1 MAQPS
6 RRSVLGVLGATPVAA
21 LAVGASPAAAAG
33 TQSNAVPAGLR
44 PGGQLDKLIADL
56 AARDEFS
63 GTVRL
68 AHRNRTVL
76 ARSYGMADKQRA
88 IPNGPDTA
96 FALASVTKM
105 FTATAIAHLA
115 QRRKLT
121 YRATL
126 GSFLDGFPSSI
137 ADTVTVH
144 HLLTHTSGLGDYH
157 SMPGFADA
165 AAGWTTQAQAMAG
178 ITEFIKK
185 SELAFAPGARW
196 AYSNSGFHL
205 LGAIVEKASGRSYF
219 DYVRDNVFAAA
230 GMTSTRFL
238 TAPEWETDRKLAH
251 PYHRDA
257 QGQWV
262 DGIPDFGY
270 VVSTPAGDAF
280 STCADLDRFGRF
292 LWQERIVDHGQTAL
306 MLSGKVLPAMPPG
319 PPPGGSAG
327 PLATFQ
333 CYGPTGSLIGGQWT
347 FGHGGGNSSGVSTSI
362 DIYPESDWT
371 VVVLSNYPNVTI
383 QSISYTARNLI
394 TG

>member
-1 MAQPS
+1 
-6 RRSVLGVLGATPVAA
+6 VAA
-21 LAVGASPAAAAG
+21 LAAGVASPAAAAG
-33 TQSNAVPAGLR
+33 NRTNDNQTNGNQANDSQANVVPVGLR
-44 PGGQLDKLIADL
+44 PGGALDKLIADL

-68 AHRNRTVL
+68 THRNRTVL
-76 ARSYGMADKQRA
+76 ARSYGRADKERA
-88 IPNGPDTA
+88 IPNGPETA
-96 FALASVTKM
+96 FALASVTKL

-115 QRRKLT
+115 QQGKLT
-121 YRATL
+121 YRAML

-137 ADTVTVH
+137 ADKVTVH

-157 SMPGFADA
+157 AMPGFGEA
-165 AAGWTTQAQAMAG
+165 AASWTTQAQAMVG

-185 SELAFAPGARW
+185 SELAFPPGAEW

-205 LGAIVEKASGRSYF
+205 LGAIVEKASGMSYF
-219 DYVRDNVFAAA
+219 DYVRQNVFAAA
-230 GMTSTRFL
+230 GMTGTRFL
-238 TAPEWETDRKLAH
+238 TSPEWEADRKIAH

-280 STCADLDRFGRF
+280 TTCADMHRFGRF

-306 MLSGKVLPAMPPG
+306 MLSGKVLPAFPAG
-319 PPPGGSAG
+319 PPPGGAA
-327 PLATFQ
+327 PRTIFQ
-333 CYGPTGSLIGGQWT
+333 CYGPLGRLSGGQWA

-371 VVVLSNYPNVTI
+371 VVVLANYPNMTI
-383 QSISYTARNLI
+383 QSISQTAGDLI

>member
-1 MAQPS
+1 
-6 RRSVLGVLGATPVAA
+6 VLGATPVAA
-21 LAVGASPAAAAG
+21 LAAGVASPAAAAG
-33 TQSNAVPAGLR
+33 SQANDSQSYAVPVGLR

-76 ARSYGMADKQRA
+76 VRSYGMADKQRA

-115 QRRKLT
+115 QRGKLT
-121 YRATL
+121 YQATL
-126 GSFLDGFPSSI
+126 GSYLDGFPSSI
-137 ADTVTVH
+137 ADKVTVH

-157 SMPGFADA
+157 AMPGFADA
-165 AAGWTTQAQAMAG
+165 AARWTTQAQAMAG
-178 ITEFIKK
+178 ITEFIKR
-185 SELAFAPGARW
+185 SELAFPPGADW

-219 DYVRDNVFAAA
+219 DYVRQNVFAAA
-230 GMTSTRFL
+230 GMTNTRFL
-238 TAPEWETDRKLAH
+238 TAPEWEADRKLAH

-257 QGQWV
+257 QGRWV

-280 STCADLDRFGRF
+280 STCADMDRFGRF

-306 MLSGKVLPAMPPG
+306 MLSGKVLPAIPAGPP
-319 PPPGGSAG
+319 PPPGGGA
-327 PLATFQ
+327 PRVIFQ
-333 CYGPTGSLIGGQWT
+333 CYGPLGRLSGGQWA

-371 VVVLSNYPNVTI
+371 VVVLANYPNPTI
-383 QSISYTARNLI
+383 QSISQTAGNLI